1 MKYFNIKW
9 HDKNANKFH
18 PLVRNTV
25 VSAVDEKDAVAA
37 FHRVTGSPKQ
47 IIVESVTEV

>member
-1 MKYFNIKW
+1 MKSFNIKW

-18 PLVRNTV
+18 PLTRNTV
-25 VSAVDEKDAVAA
+25 VSAVDKKDAVAA
-37 FHRVTGSPKQ
+37 FHRATGSPNQ